1 MPYRPPKLPKRCVI
15 CNTEF
20 ETRYDR
26 YKTCSTKCS
35 LERLRIME
43 HKKYR
48 DPKQRAR
55 VAKWQIAHPDK
66 VKEYAM
72 RAKLKKRE
80 KRLEQNSVQH

>member
-15 CNTEF
+15 CNTKF

-26 YKTCSTKCS
+26 YKTCSSKCS

-72 RAKLKKRE
+72 RTKLKKE
-80 KRLEQNSVQH
+80 KRLEQNT

>member
-15 CNTEF
+15 CKLRQDT
-20 ETRYDR
+20 TD
-26 YKTCSTKCS
+26 TKLAHEMLS
-35 LERLRIME
+35 KRLRIME

-80 KRLEQNSVQH
+80 KRLEQNT